1 MSQAEKLIA
10 DLIENLHEVERTKHV
25 GRIKRLFSARDR
37 IFAAIDAEQDATGA
51 LYGLL
56 SHPDE
61 QARAWIGRHYLFRGE
76 HVEESL
82 AVMQELAKRH
92 DKLGRE
98 ANRFLTER
106 LFERNKPE
114 PSLPREPRKFPFE
127 ATPSGISRRVAKEF
141 ITQAGFGEAICALL
155 RPAIRLWPQPVSAG
169 PTASRL
175 GGLPV
180 VPPDFAWPM
189 WKEEPFWFL
198 GQINCGELGARAD
211 AFGLPRAG
219 VLSFFGDH
227 DDVNGCSPTGGNRVY
242 YFADT
247 KVLSP
252 ARLPLADFEPEISCG
267 LDFFETSELPHAYE
281 PAIDR
286 CGFSDK
292 RTSIYIDL
300 RLKIASLGKPNLW
313 EGRSEISKLM
323 SGYGISKL
331 FGWPDRIQFKAVES
345 AGHGGPKLLLQL
357 GQYTNGEEMHGWG
370 PGGLVYFTLAPR
382 DLKARRFDRAE
393 LIMQSS

>member
-25 GRIKRLFSARDR
+25 GRINRLFSTRGK
-37 IFAAIDAEQDATGA
+37 IITA
-51 LYGLL
+51 LNADQNADGTLYQLL

-61 QARAWIGRHYLFRGE
+61 KARDWIGRYYLFRDQ

-82 AVMQELAKRH
+82 AVMRELAERR
-92 DKLGRE
+92 DELGRE
-98 ANRFLTER
+98 TRRFLTER
-106 LFERNKPE
+106 PFERKRE
-114 PSLPREPRKFPFE
+114 PSLSRERRKFPFE
-127 ATPSGISRRVAKEF
+127 AMPKGIDRQAAEALIVE
-141 ITQAGFGEAICALL
+141 AGFGQTVCKLL
-155 RPAIRLWPQPVSAG
+155 RPAIRLWPQPDLAAV
-169 PTASRL
+169 TASRL
-175 GGLPV
+175 GGLPA
-180 VPPDFAWPM
+180 VPANFAWPT
-189 WKEEPFWFL
+189 WKDEPFWFL
-198 GQINCGELGARAD
+198 GQINCGELGSRGET
-211 AFGLPRAG
+211 FGLPQAG
-219 VLSFFGDH
+219 LLSFFGDH
-227 DDVNGCSPTGGNRVY
+227 DDVNGCWPAGGGKVY
-242 YFADT
+242 YFSNPEE
-247 KVLSP
+247 LSVAP
-252 ARLPLADFEPEISCG
+252 RPIDYFEPQISCG
-267 LDFFETSELPHAYE
+267 LHFFDTFELPHTYE

-313 EGRSEISKLM
+313 EGRTEISKVM
-323 SGYGISKL
+323 SGYEISKL
-331 FGWPDRIQFKAVES
+331 FGWPDRIQVNAVES

-393 LIMQSS
+393 LTMQSS